1 MAQTNVQAFS
11 GDVEISSD
19 LAVNTDD
26 LFVDT
31 VNSRVGIG
39 TDNPGL
45 KLEVLTGNGANYGLR
60 LRRGSGAAFTDLG
73 HLSTPGTEGLAFNVS
88 DGISA
93 TQEVMRVAGTGDVGI
108 GTDTP
113 RAKMDIYTGST
124 STAGI
129 ILDRY
134 ATGNYRSELYQAS
147 NGLSI
152 HVGNADTAPSEKL
165 LIHHDGT
172 VTATTFSG
180 ALDGNAD
187 TATIL
192 ETTRTING
200 VNFNGSENIVVE
212 PYISDYNSGDTTC
225 YLVFTNDST
234 AGYKRLYEDSG
245 LSYDNTANKLTATT
259 FDGDLDGNADTAT
272 TLATTR
278 TINGVNFNGSANIT
292 VEPYISNDNTG
303 DTSCHIVFTQN
314 SDAGYKRL
322 YEDDGLKYDNTNNRL
337 LTYEYH
343 TIDGGFGF
351 TAYEIKIRQTNNVNY
366 YQGIGYLYSG
376 SHKVFMSATP
386 NGDGIYGNNQVS
398 GMINKGRFGPAD
410 WTDGLGLAYSRYD
423 SSWGSYPVINWYVNN
438 QGNHGRVVINLSLYN
453 GNTNNQPFYFQI
465 GAVGRNSSA
474 LLKSY
479 TNQW

>member
-19 LAVNTDD
+19 LVVNTDD

-93 TQEVMRVAGTGDVGI
+93 TQEVMRVTGTGRVGV

-113 RAKMDIYTGST
+113 RAKMDIFTGST
-124 STAGI
+124 TTAGI

-152 HVGNADTAPSEKL
+152 HVGNASTAPSEKL

-187 TATIL
+187 TATTL

-200 VNFNGSENIVVE
+200 VDFNGSENIVVE
-212 PYISDYNSGDTTC
+212 PYISSQNTGDTSC
-225 YLVFTNDST
+225 YLVFTQDST
-234 AGYKRLYEDSG
+234 NGYKRLYEDSG
-245 LSYDNTANKLTATT
+245 LY
-259 FDGDLDGNADTAT
+259 
-272 TLATTR
+272 
-278 TINGVNFNGSANIT
+278 
-292 VEPYISNDNTG
+292 
-303 DTSCHIVFTQN
+303 
-314 SDAGYKRL
+314 
-322 YEDDGLKYDNTNNRL
+322 YDNTNNQL
-337 LTYEYH
+337 YSGAHVSSE
-343 TIDGGFGF
+343 GGFGMRSF
-351 TAYEIKIRQTNNVNY
+351 QIKIRQTNNVNY
-366 YQGIGYLYSG
+366 YQLCGYIYAG
-376 SHKVFMSATP
+376 SHKVFMTALP
-386 NGDGIYGNNQVS
+386 NGDSAFANNHFS
-398 GMINKGRFGPAD
+398 GLVNKGRYGPAN
-410 WTDGLGLAYSRYD
+410 WTDGLNLGYSRYD
-423 SSWGSYPVINWYVNN
+423 NSLGTYPVINWYVQN
-438 QGNHGRVVINLSLYN
+438 QGQHARVALYVSLYN
-453 GNTNNQPFYFQI
+453 AATNNNAFYFN
-465 GAVGRNSSA
+465 VGTVGLQSHTLA
-474 LLKSY
+474 KSY